1 MQAKHKNQFIR
12 NAMVNMFV
20 SALALLP
27 AYVASQPSPE
37 RLKMFY
43 ANYSEFEAQASKYS
57 DLKFNADAQKRGM
70 MTNYHNGLV
79 VPSDFDSTKKYP
91 VLIVLPSCNGVSENL
106 ETVKGWVDFAVKN
119 GMVAYSLETMR
130 NNKINC
136 NVPQDP
142 GLGRAAKDVLDVV
155 KELNGLVFVD
165 GKNIFGLGE
174 SLGAMTLLVAA
185 SEKYADR
192 ISPKTPR
199 LNSVVSLYGRTMS
212 PLKRSGGEKDAYLLD
227 RDTTTPIL
235 FLAGALDTETPP
247 EDDQETFDAFKA
259 SGRKNF
265 EAHVLKDATHCW
277 NCKSRSGFTK
287 RTPTGKTVV
296 YTYNKEASDKAE
308 ELILDFIKKNLKR

>member
-1 MQAKHKNQFIR
+1 MQTKLKNQFSR
-12 NAMVNMFV
+12 NFILKLFV

-27 AYVASQPSPE
+27 AYAVSQPSPE

-43 ANYSEFEAQASKYS
+43 ANYTEFEAQASRYP

-70 MTNYHNGLV
+70 MTSYHNGLI
-79 VPSDFDSTKKYP
+79 VPSDFDPAKKYP

-106 ETVKGWVDFAVKN
+106 ETIKGWVDFALTN

-136 NVPQDP
+136 SVPQDP
-142 GLGRAAKDVLDVV
+142 GLGRAAKDVLDTV
-155 KELNGLVFVD
+155 KELNGLSFVD
-165 GKNIFGLGE
+165 GRNIFGLGE
-174 SLGAMTLLVAA
+174 SLGAMTLMVAA
-185 SEKYADR
+185 SEKHADR

-212 PLKRSGGEKDAYLLD
+212 PLKRVGGEKDAYLLD
-227 RDTTTPIL
+227 RDTVTPVL
-235 FLAGALDTETPP
+235 FLAGSLDTETPP
-247 EDDQETFDAFKA
+247 DEDQETFEAFKA
-259 SGRKNF
+259 SGRKNL
-265 EAHVLKDATHCW
+265 EVHVLKDATHCW

-296 YTYNKEASDKAE
+296 YTYSKEASEKAE
-308 ELILDFIKKNLKR
+308 ELTLNFIKRNLRR

>member
-1 MQAKHKNQFIR
+1 MKTFINSPFR
-12 NAMVNMFV
+12 SHLILKLFV

-27 AYVASQPSPE
+27 VYAASQPSPE

-43 ANYSEFEAQASKYS
+43 ANYTEFEAQASKYS

-70 MTNYHNGLV
+70 MTNYLNGLV
-79 VPSDFDSTKKYP
+79 VPSDFDPSKKYP
-91 VLIVLPSCNGVSENL
+91 ALIVLPSCNGVSENL
-106 ETVKGWVDFAVKN
+106 ETVKGWVDFALAN

-142 GLGRAAKDVLDVV
+142 GLGRAAKDVLDTVR
-155 KELNGLVFVD
+155 ELNNLSFLD

-174 SLGAMTLLVAA
+174 SLGGMTLLIAA
-185 SEKYADR
+185 SEKHADR

-199 LNSVVSLYGRTMS
+199 LNSVVSLYARTMS
-212 PLKRSGGEKDAYLLD
+212 PLKRFGAEKDAYLLD

-235 FLAGALDTETPP
+235 HLAGALDTETPP
-247 EDDQETFDAFKA
+247 EEDQETFDAFKA
-259 SGRKNF
+259 RGRKNL
-265 EAHVLKDATHCW
+265 EVHVLKDATHCW

-296 YTYNKEASDKAE
+296 YTYNKDASDKAE
-308 ELILDFIKKNLKR
+308 ELTLDFIKRNLKR